1 MPAREVIL
9 SAGAVGSPH
18 ILQLSGVGDPEHLG
32 KIGVPVVHELRG
44 VGKNMQDHYT
54 ARVSYPV
61 VGAQTAN
68 ENSRGLPLAGEVM
81 RWLFTGK
88 GMLTYSPS
96 LVAASVKVL
105 EESATPDMQCTF
117 APGSFK
123 GGQIG
128 ELEETPGL
136 SAGAWQMRP
145 LVARLCRGQ
154 VEPAR
159 RHAGDQPA
167 LPVGRSRPA
176 RHHRRLAV
184 RAADVRRPGAE
195 AVRPRRE
202 PARPRRSRPT
212 TNCSITRGATAAP
225 AITPAA
231 PA

>member
-1 MPAREVIL
+1 MIL
-9 SAGAVGSPH
+9 SAGAIGSPH

-32 KIGVPVVHELRG
+32 RIGVPVVHELRG
-44 VGKNMQDHYT
+44 VGKNMQDHYV

-68 ENSRGLPLAGEVM
+68 ERSRGLPLAGEVM
-81 RWLFTGK
+81 RWLVTGK

-96 LVAASVKVL
+96 IVAASVKVL
-105 EESATPDMQCTF
+105 EESATPDMQVHLR
-117 APGSFK
+117 A
-123 GGQIG
+123 GQLQ
-128 ELEETPGL
+128 E
-136 SAGAWQMRP
+136 RP
-145 LVARLCRGQ
+145 DRRTRGDARPQRRRLADAAAVARLCRGQ

-167 LPVGRSRPA
+167 LPVGGERPA
-176 RHHRRLAV
+176 RHHRRPALC
-184 RAADVRRPGAE
+184 AAALRRPGAE
-195 AVRPRRE
+195 AIRPRRN
-202 PARPRRSRPT
+202 ACRARRSRAT